1 MRARAARSAQLG
13 APSGG
18 ADTRTEATA
27 ASFPLVHKI
36 TKLNDKQLMP
46 RRKVADVQVLVLT
59 ALSKN
64 SDVCVGR
71 APHRCRPRRQAQ
83 QQVAR

>member
-1 MRARAARSAQLG
+1 M
-13 APSGG
+13 
-18 ADTRTEATA
+18 
-27 ASFPLVHKI
+27 HKI

-71 APHRCRPRRQAQ
+71 APHRCRTRRQAQ